1 MAVKRPISIP
11 SNRLSRF
18 GHLGVAA
25 GGIAGNIA
33 LHGLMELGK
42 GTRPRLRDLVLTPNN
57 FNLLTNQLAKLR
69 GAAMKIG
76 QLISMDTGDFL
87 PPDLALIM
95 GRLRESADN
104 MPSKQLKK
112 VLNEEWPKNW
122 LHSFENFNIHPI
134 AAASIGQVHQAKL
147 KDGRD
152 LAIKVQY
159 PGVRESIESDIK
171 NVAILIKMSGLL
183 PDGFV
188 LAPYLEEAKQQ
199 LQMETDY
206 ENESCSL
213 KRFGSLLAK
222 SQHFVVP
229 KVHQDWSTSNILA
242 MDYMKS
248 MPIEDTFGLPQ
259 KERNNIA
266 QQLIELTLCEVF
278 DFGLMQTDPN
288 FANYRFQP
296 DSKKIVLLDFGATR
310 DIASETIKKYYS
322 LLSAGFSG
330 DETAIM
336 GAAEKI
342 GFFDTTISNKHY
354 KIILRMMRLVFGAV
368 SNNGLVNLCDPTLA
382 RRLHADGLNLIK
394 NQFVPP
400 PLPIEVLLMQRKFGG
415 IFLLCSRLN
424 ASVNITKLLTP
435 YIDC

>member
-11 SNRLSRF
+11 RNRLSRF

-95 GRLRESADN
+95 SRLRKSADN

-213 KRFGSLLAK
+213 KRFDSLLAK

-242 MDYMKS
+242 MDYVKS

-266 QQLIELTLCEVF
+266 QQLIELTLCEIF

-310 DIASETIKKYYS
+310 DIAPETVKKYYS
-322 LLSAGFSG
+322 LLSAGFYG

-336 GAAEKI
+336 SAAEKI
-342 GFFDTTISNKHY
+342 GFFDTTISDKHY
-354 KIILRMMRLVFGAV
+354 KIILRMMRLFFGEI
-368 SNNGLVNLCDPTLA
+368 SNNGLVNFCDPTLA
-382 RRLHADGLNLIK
+382 TRLQAEGFDLIK